1 MSALTL
7 HAMDVELADA
17 LRRRASELGES
28 LNQTAKGLLAM
39 ALGLS
44 GERERPTPGF
54 MRFAGR
60 LSAGDAAEMRRFVEN
75 ADFSKVNPGDWE

>member
-28 LNQTAKGLLAM
+28 LNQTAKTLLAM
-39 ALGLS
+39 SLGLS
-44 GERERPTPGF
+44 GVREKPAPGF

-60 LSAGDAAEMRRFVEN
+60 LSAKDATEMRRFVED
-75 ADFSKVNPGDWE
+75 ADFSKVNPEDWK

>member
-1 MSALTL
+1 MAALTL

-28 LNQTAKGLLAM
+28 LNQTAKELLSA

-44 GERERPTPGF
+44 GERNRPEPGF
-54 MRFAGR
+54 LRFAGR
-60 LSAGDAAEMRRFVEN
+60 LSAEDAEEMRQFVDD
-75 ADFSKVNPGDWE
+75 ADFSKVNLEDWK

>member
-1 MSALTL
+1 MTALTL
-7 HAMDVELADA
+7 HAIDVELADA

-39 ALGLS
+39 SLGLV
-44 GERERPTPGF
+44 GERNRPDPGF

-60 LSAGDAAEMRRFVEN
+60 LSSKEATEMKRFVEE
-75 ADFSKVNPGDWE
+75 ADFSKVNPEDWK

>member
-1 MSALTL
+1 MTALTL

-28 LNQTAKGLLAM
+28 LNQTAKELLST

-44 GERERPTPGF
+44 GERNRPEPGF
-54 MRFAGR
+54 LRFAGR
-60 LSAGDAAEMRRFVEN
+60 LSGEDAEEMRRFVSD
-75 ADFSKVNPGDWE
+75 ADFSKVDSGDWK